1 MKHSLL
7 PSAWNTTGIRQLGFF
22 YGFGMF
28 YLPLIK
34 SSFQFFFL
42 KQHTNINIKKKK
54 SDEVKEWKI
63 YFQRDEVNEG
73 KIYFPRIF
81 KVSESQKT

>member
-1 MKHSLL
+1 MKLMKHSLL
-7 PSAWNTTGIRQLGFF
+7 PSAGNTTGIRQLGFF

-34 SSFQFFFL
+34 SSFQLFFL
-42 KQHTNINIKKKK
+42 KKHTNIDIKK

-63 YFQRDEVNEG
+63 YLQ
-73 KIYFPRIF
+73 RIF
-81 KVSESQKT
+81 KISESQKT